1 MKISQLV
8 RCFAFGLTLV
18 CNLVYA
24 HELGASLDC
33 HSGSHEFIRQL
44 VDAKEI
50 GPKPMKV
57 SDNSVN
63 AYQPRP
69 KRDLTALG
77 FKVQAVFGFSPNDD
91 MFTQIGSGAATNEI
105 YGVVV
110 VADKDAVSE
119 RIREMGSPATVKEVI
134 PLMLTAVVCQK

>member
-8 RCFAFGLTLV
+8 RSFSIGLTLV
-18 CNLVYA
+18 SNLVYA
-24 HELGASLDC
+24 HDLGASLDC

-50 GPKPMKV
+50 GSKPMKV

-69 KRDLTALG
+69 KHNLTALG
-77 FKVQAVFGFSPNDD
+77 FKVRAVFGFSPNDD
-91 MFTQIGSGAATNEI
+91 MFIQNGSSEATNEV

-110 VADKDAVSE
+110 AADKDAVSE

>member
-8 RCFAFGLTLV
+8 RCFAIGLTLV
-18 CNLVYA
+18 SNVIYA
-24 HELGASLDC
+24 HDLGASLDC
-33 HSGSHEFIRQL
+33 HSGPHEFIRQL

-50 GPKPMKV
+50 GSKPMKV
-57 SDNSVN
+57 SDNSIN

-69 KRDLTALG
+69 KRNLTALG
-77 FKVQAVFGFSPNDD
+77 FKVRAVFGFSPNDD
-91 MFTQIGSGAATNEI
+91 MFTQNGSSEATNEV